1 MALLRGA
8 NRPLLTK
15 LIMQEVENEMKK
27 GLRENVDI
35 DYTSERVIQCA
46 GDLAQLEYD
55 DVVRSI
61 GCGNTDRLT
70 SFFCENEQTLKPPQ
84 KPSLVKEEEP
94 QQPPVIEEG
103 TYIILAFSTNFCPIK
118 IDLSGN
124 TI

>member
-15 LIMQEVENEMKK
+15 LIMQEVENEMKR
-27 GLRENVDI
+27 GLREKIEI
-35 DYTSERVIQCA
+35 DFTSERVIQCA

-70 SFFCENEQTLKPPQ
+70 CFFNENENTAATNTKGALKPAETAAN
-84 KPSLVKEEEP
+84 EESVAQETGNNRHFLT
-94 QQPPVIEEG
+94 V
-103 TYIILAFSTNFCPIK
+103 NFY
-118 IDLSGN
+118 
-124 TI
+124 